1 MGETRHLRTDS
12 PSGNDREA
20 VSARPNRVFRWIS
33 SNRWYLA
40 GALFVLMMA
49 RSEARRAETPAM
61 QRNRQAIEAMSRI
74 ERDRLRH
81 NQQQFQKLSSA
92 ELERVKAIHDAARS
106 DAQLDK
112 TVSQFH
118 TWLATLSLSQ
128 REQLLATSQTEDRLQ
143 IVRHLMTTPE
153 PSSRSSEFN
162 SEPDGAARFLSSNL
176 RISPRDYERM
186 MRAGAEWIKLPAP
199 AESAT
204 PIELLEYHVST
215 LAALMDQILPAWRA
229 TANRPGNRTR
239 PAFPDELRLVLF
251 EQLSDPNL
259 KKMIQDRPAV
269 QQNMLVMTLLARGLF
284 DESRRVVKSLQ
295 PTSSELDRVYRNLPE
310 ERRKTLD
317 SLPEEFAD
325 RQLQQL
331 WISRRLSSEA
341 GESLARL
348 TMLFDRMLFRPAP
361 GIRNGAGPGRPERE

>member
-1 MGETRHLRTDS
+1 MDDTRRLRTDS
-12 PSGNDREA
+12 PSGNAREA
-20 VSARPNRVFRWIS
+20 VSARPNRVF
-33 SNRWYLA
+33 RWYLA

-186 MRAGAEWIKLPAP
+186 MQAGAEWIKLPAP

-295 PTSSELDRVYRNLPE
+295 PTGSELDRVYRNLPE